1 MHNSINPIPENELQR
16 LLSLAELD
24 LDYANLEENFKDLTL
39 LAAKIAGTEISLIN
53 IIDSYT
59 QWTLGSHGLAVKQI
73 PREDSVCQYTI
84 MDTSSYEVR
93 DLSADPRF
101 KDKFYVDG
109 PLALRYYHGFPLKT
123 DQGFNVGALCV
134 LDSKVSPLSEDKV
147 QLLEIIAE
155 TIVKRLKGYSAF
167 HSLQEKLQA
176 SEASKR
182 KVAHDIR
189 GPLGGIIGLS
199 EIILDQGATTN
210 IEEVIEFVGLIN
222 NSSKSLL
229 DLTDE
234 ILSDGKQTGL
244 AEDNFNLAIFKKK
257 LEELYAPQAKYKNID
272 LKVTVNPH
280 FAEVPFSRD
289 QLLQISG
296 NLISNAIKF
305 TPHNGKITVELDL
318 IRGQERQ
325 LLKIVVADTGIG
337 MEGNILNGINQG
349 NCHSTTGTAGEKGF
363 GIGLNVVQH
372 LVKELKGSL
381 SVEANAKCGT
391 TFTVVLPQPANHRAE
406 NVANTTDGKH
416 LNGSGAA
423 NQP

>member
-1 MHNSINPIPENELQR
+1 MQNSMNPIPDNEFQR
-16 LLSLAELD
+16 LISLANLD
-24 LDYANLEENFKDLTL
+24 LDYTNLEEDFKDLTL

-84 MDTSSYEVR
+84 MDSSSYEVP

-109 PLALRYYHGFPLKT
+109 PLALRYYHGFPLKIA
-123 DQGFNVGALCV
+123 QGINVGALCV
-134 LDSKVSPLSEDKV
+134 MDSKVKPLSEEKV

-155 TIVKRLKGYSAF
+155 TIVKRLKGSKAF
-167 HSLQEKLQA
+167 HMLEEKLEA
-176 SEASKR
+176 SEALQS

-199 EIILDQGATTN
+199 EIILEQGETTD
-210 IEEVIEFVGLIN
+210 IKEVIELVGMIN

-229 DLTDE
+229 ELADE
-234 ILSDGKQTGL
+234 ILLAKNQAGL
-244 AEDNFNLAIFKKK
+244 AEKELNLLVFKSK
-257 LEELYAPQAKYKNID
+257 LDALYTPQAKHKNIG
-272 LKVTVNPH
+272 LNVTVNPH
-280 FAEVPFSRD
+280 FATIPFSRN
-289 QLLQISG
+289 QLLQITG

-305 TPHNGKITVELDL
+305 TPHGGQIKVDLDL
-318 IRGQERQ
+318 LLGDERQ
-325 LLKIVVADTGIG
+325 LLKIVVADTGVG
-337 MEGNILNGINQG
+337 MEGDLLNGINDG
-349 NCHSTTGTAGEKGF
+349 NCKSTTGTAGEKGF

-381 SVEANAKCGT
+381 SVEANADCGT

-406 NVANTTDGKH
+406 NMANTTV
-416 LNGSGAA
+416 
-423 NQP
+423 